1 MQYRAAVVSLGCNKN
16 LVDSEIMMKYLSEAG
31 CTVVQDPA
39 GADIVFVNTCG
50 FITEAKEES
59 IRTIF
64 EMLELKKQGVRAV
77 FATGCFAKRYAKE
90 LRSQVP
96 ELDGILGVYDY
107 SHISEMLNCFEKGRK
122 YFCTEGTPEYM
133 DTAPGRIVSTPSY
146 SAYLKIADGCSNR
159 CHYCASL

>member
-1 MQYRAAVVSLGCNKN
+1 M
-16 LVDSEIMMKYLSEAG
+16 
-31 CTVVQDPA
+31 QDPA

-77 FATGCFAKRYAKE
+77 FATGCFAKRLCKGAAQ
-90 LRSQVP
+90 SGS

-122 YFCTEGTPEYM
+122 YF
-133 DTAPGRIVSTPSY
+133 APRALGIYGHRAGRIVSTPVIQRIS
-146 SAYLKIADGCSNR
+146 
-159 CHYCASL
+159 